1 MRYTDEFL
9 STPAFEAANKP
20 QIFKPNPATDVIQL
34 LLPGQKW
41 LKIYNA
47 QGSMVFNKEN
57 FTTEYLSVEFL
68 PSGIYLIVVESG
80 NQVFTEK
87 MVKK

>member
-1 MRYTDEFL
+1 
-9 STPAFEAANKP
+9 
-20 QIFKPNPATDVIQL
+20 FKPNPATDNIQL
-34 LLPGQKW
+34 LLAGQKQ

-57 FTTEYLSVEFL
+57 FTAEFLAVDFL